1 MLLCVFVDY
10 ILGDPGRPNI
20 LNIYI
25 YIIYFLWKI
34 CKWVRRRTLCPLDKM
49 FSGWNPGFL
58 GSYYYELPSITE
70 KWSPLCVMGNISP
83 FHVTDYFLGLSKDIL
98 ITKGWQL
105 AASAVV
111 WPLLNALNQAEMRA
125 NTLEN
130 ENQLLQDRT
139 EKLEQEL
146 SILTGIKTTWNFPIR
161 QVRNISV

>member
-1 MLLCVFVDY
+1 
-10 ILGDPGRPNI
+10 
-20 LNIYI
+20 
-25 YIIYFLWKI
+25 
-34 CKWVRRRTLCPLDKM
+34 
-49 FSGWNPGFL
+49 
-58 GSYYYELPSITE
+58 
-70 KWSPLCVMGNISP
+70 MGNISP